1 MSNAASRWKNTWKS
15 CIIHGNNFKIHEILS
30 HLVGTIGIGK
40 RLSADISVK
49 RYVYHGKINCALY
62 HVIMKNKTLMTYVTH
77 GGWTLTKVKKKHQIW
92 TRLWRDWCP
101 NILMVVMNLYSQL
114 LWKKSEVPSTT
125 DIQSWYMFCQFRF
138 WASTWKNWKH
148 NLSFVPNLVHD
159 NNIYNSS

>member
-62 HVIMKNKTLMTYVTH
+62 QVIKKNKTLMTYVTH

-101 NILMVVMNLYSQL
+101 NILMVIMNLYSQL